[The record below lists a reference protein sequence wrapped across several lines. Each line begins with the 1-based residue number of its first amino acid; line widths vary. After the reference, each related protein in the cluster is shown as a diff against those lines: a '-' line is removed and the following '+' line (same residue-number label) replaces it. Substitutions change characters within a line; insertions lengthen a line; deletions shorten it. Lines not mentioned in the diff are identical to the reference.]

1 MSKPFGGGQND
12 THHLKEQVDQVTQ
25 CRCKA
30 RLLGCEQWERT
41 QSYPPPFQGSS
52 EKRQTRLRWELQP
65 WGPQLGGVRCA

>member
-41 QSYPPPFQGSS
+41 QSYPPPLPGQFREETDPPEVGASA
-52 EKRQTRLRWELQP
+52 
-65 WGPQLGGVRCA
+65 LGASAGW